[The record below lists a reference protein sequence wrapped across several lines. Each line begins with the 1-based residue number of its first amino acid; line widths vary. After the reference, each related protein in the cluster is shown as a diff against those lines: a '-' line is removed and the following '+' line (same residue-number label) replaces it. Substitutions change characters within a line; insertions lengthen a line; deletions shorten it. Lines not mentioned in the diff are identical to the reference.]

1 MIATPALSPKRPMS
15 PTPAPPTAA
24 PLPAWL
30 TAAHVQALPL
40 LLDDAALD
48 DDITAQALARLLR
61 RDPPLG
67 LRLMAQAQRRL
78 RPGQAVRDVEHAL
91 ALLGVGAAQTL
102 LRQASRQRF
111 DPHQPGHLALAEAV
125 ATSVLGAH
133 WAQACAHIDGRADH
147 AAVFWQAVQL
157 GRSQW
162 HWALADPARAEACRQ
177 RVAAGERAA
186 ALQRQWLGQPLA
198 AWDAPLA
205 LASGLADPDD
215 PPATPSVTPAMLRA
229 AARSAWTGHDPVEL
243 PAALAR
249 WLRQPALAPL
259 LWHRLACEAMADW
272 HSPRTR
278 LWLRVLSALRGWH
291 LDDTTAFAHRHAAEA
306 SRGLSW
312 AVWVGAPAARLLW
325 ARPPRRQPPRATPPA
340 SDPAT
345 AEARP
350 TPSAATSAPRPAHV
364 PPPAVAWDV
373 ERFIEACHAQRFDT
387 VAGLLQALAATL
399 QQALALPRF
408 ALLMR
413 TTDPNTLACIA
424 AHGFGG
430 VVQPRRLQVAL
441 AGAPLLAR
449 LLNQAGA
456 FMHVQPAQVPL
467 ARAQLPPPLDA
478 QVPEGGLVL
487 GTLTVRGRA
496 AGVLWADGGLGAPA
510 LTDVQYQ
517 GVKRLTVHLA
527 RELTRLLVQQQRR
540 GAPSAGPAG

>member
-1 MIATPALSPKRPMS
+1 MS
-15 PTPAPPTAA
+15 PTPAPPAAA

-30 TAAHVQALPL
+30 TAAHAQALPL
-40 LLDDAALD
+40 LLDDAALRAALD

-78 RPGQAVRDVEHAL
+78 RPGQTVRDVEHAL

-102 LRQASRQRF
+102 LRQASRLRF
-111 DPHQPGHLALAEAV
+111 DPRQPGHLALAEAV

-198 AWDAPLA
+198 DWDAALA

-215 PPATPSVTPAMLRA
+215 PPFTPPVPPAMLRA
-229 AARSAWTGHDPVEL
+229 AARSAWTGHDPVEP
-243 PAALAR
+243 PAVLAR

-306 SRGLSW
+306 SRGLTW

-325 ARPPRRQPPRATPPA
+325 ARPPRRRPHQATPPA
-340 SDPAT
+340 SSTAVAAAPA
-345 AEARP
+345 
-350 TPSAATSAPRPAHV
+350 SATLAPRPAAAAGE
-364 PPPAVAWDV
+364 PAPATAWDV
-373 ERFIEACHAQRFDT
+373 AGFVEACQTQRFDT

-413 TTDPNTLACIA
+413 TTDPGVLACIA
-424 AHGFGG
+424 AHGFGA

-441 AGAPLLAR
+441 GSAPLLAR

-456 FMHVQPAQVPL
+456 FLHVQPAQVPL
-467 ARAQLPPPLDA
+467 ARAQLPPPLDT
-478 QVPEGGLVL
+478 QVPAGGLVL
-487 GTLTVRGRA
+487 GALTVRGRA

-510 LTDVQYQ
+510 LTDAQYQ

-527 RELTRLLVQQQRR
+527 RELTRLLVLQQRR
-540 GAPSAGPAG
+540 GVAPAAGG